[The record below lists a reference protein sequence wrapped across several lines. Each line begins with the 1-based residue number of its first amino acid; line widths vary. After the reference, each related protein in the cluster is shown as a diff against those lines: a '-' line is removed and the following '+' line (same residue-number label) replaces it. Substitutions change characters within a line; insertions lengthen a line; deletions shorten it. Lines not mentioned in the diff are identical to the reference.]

1 MSSTVDSVSV
11 ADSVTE
17 PGTDGTEGAMPLLF
31 KRREAIVLDPRLGS
45 TTTCQTTM
53 ASDWTPDD

>member
-1 MSSTVDSVSV
+1 MPNSAPSSSF
-11 ADSVTE
+11 ADSVAE
-17 PGTDGTEGAMPLLF
+17 RRTDLTDHMTPLLF
-31 KRREAIVLDPRLGS
+31 QRREAIVLDPRLGS